1 MVVSPEQHAAAQSA
15 RRGGTHTI
23 HVEPS
28 PRRVR
33 ATFNGA
39 TVADSKHALLL
50 RETRHPPVYYFPRA
64 DVEMTLLTPTELHTR
79 CPWKG
84 EASYWTI
91 RVGERETKDAV
102 WSYPEPLAER
112 EDIRG
117 YLAFYWGRMDH
128 WYEEDE
134 EVFVH
139 PRDPYHRV
147 DIIHSSRH
155 VRVALGDQ
163 TLAESDRPV
172 LLFETGLPTRYYLP
186 REDVKLDLLESTG
199 TSTQCPYKGTASD
212 YWRLRGEAEGR
223 DLAWSYPEPIAEA
236 AKIAGKLAF
245 FNERVDVWVDGELT
259 ERPETPW
266 S

>member
-1 MVVSPEQHAAAQSA
+1 MVVSTEQHAAAQSA
-15 RRGGTHTI
+15 PRGGTHAI

-33 ATFNGA
+33 ATFKGA
-39 TVADSKHALLL
+39 TIADSKHALLL
-50 RETRHPPVYYFPRA
+50 RETRHAPVYYFPSA
-64 DVEMTLLTPTELHTR
+64 DVDMRLLTPTELHTR

-91 RVGERETKDAV
+91 RVGERESKDAV
-102 WSYPEPLAER
+102 WSYPEPLPER
-112 EDIRG
+112 EGIRG

-147 DIIHSSRH
+147 DSVRSSRH

-163 TLAESDRPV
+163 TLAESDRPF

-186 REDVKLDLLESTG
+186 REDVKLESLESTK
-199 TSTQCPYKGTASD
+199 TSTQCPYKGTASN
-212 YWRLRGEAEGR
+212 YWRLRGDAEGR
-223 DLAWSYPEPIAEA
+223 DLAWSYPEPIAES
-236 AKIAGKLAF
+236 AKIAGKVAF
-245 FNERVDVWVDGELT
+245 FNERVDVWVDGELE
-259 ERPETPW
+259 ERPQTVW